1 MSWAG
6 SGDSSPR
13 CTERVH
19 TVVHVV
25 ARAGRAPWSCAVGG
39 LAVRRTGPDALH
51 LISTA
56 ATPLGGDRIDI
67 RVEVEPGARLWLGT
81 VAATIAL
88 PARTDP
94 CSCAEWTIDVADDA
108 DLTLAPQP
116 TVVAATAR
124 HDTTTRVRAA
134 RTATLTVEESAQI
147 GRHGETGGA
156 WSGRL
161 LVDVDDT
168 PMLRHRLEL
177 GAGSVLGDHH
187 GAVVSRFTYPD
198 GAGGDVSTSRT
209 ATRMA
214 VAGGA
219 ALAQPAALRPFEGDD
234 R

>member
-1 MSWAG
+1 M
-6 SGDSSPR
+6 
-13 CTERVH
+13 H

-25 ARAGRAPWSCAVGG
+25 ARAGRSPWSCAVGG
-39 LAVRRTGPDALH
+39 LAVRRTGVDALH

-88 PARTDP
+88 PARIDP
-94 CSCAEWTIDVADDA
+94 HSSAGWTVDVADTGR
-108 DLTLAPQP
+108 LCLAPQP
-116 TVVAATAR
+116 TVVAATAA
-124 HDTTTRVRAA
+124 HETTTRVRLA
-134 RTATLTVEESAQI
+134 RTATVEIDESAQI

-161 LVDVDDT
+161 WVDVDDT
-168 PMLRHRLEL
+168 PTLRHRLEL

-187 GAVVSRFTYPD
+187 SAVVSRFAYPD
-198 GAGGDVSTSRT
+198 AGGGDVSTSRT

-219 ALAQPAALRPFEGDD
+219 SLVTALGRTVADARSAEATIGR
-234 R
+234 

>member
-1 MSWAG
+1 M
-6 SGDSSPR
+6 
-13 CTERVH
+13 H

-94 CSCAEWTIDVADDA
+94 HSSAQWTVEVADDGR
-108 DLTLAPQP
+108 LCLEPQP
-116 TVVAATAR
+116 TVVASTAA
-124 HDTTTRVRAA
+124 HETTTRVRVAPG
-134 RTATLTVEESAQI
+134 ATVAIDESAQI
-147 GRHGETGGA
+147 GRHDETGGA

-161 LVDVDDT
+161 SVDVDDT

-187 GAVVSRFTYPD
+187 RAVVSRFTYPD
-198 GAGGDVSTSRT
+198 DARADVSPSHM

-219 ALAQPAALRPFEGDD
+219 TLVTALGRTVADARSAEATIGR
-234 R
+234 

>member
-1 MSWAG
+1 V
-6 SGDSSPR
+6 R
-13 CTERVH
+13 

-39 LAVRRTGPDALH
+39 LAVRRTGVDALH

-67 RVEVEPGARLWLGT
+67 RVEVEAGARLWLGT

-88 PARTDP
+88 PSRTDP
-94 CSCAEWTIDVADDA
+94 HSSAEWSVDVADDA
-108 DLTLAPQP
+108 TLCLAPQA

-124 HDTTTRVRAA
+124 HDSTTRVRAA
-134 RTATLTVEESAQI
+134 RSATVAVEESAQI

-161 LVDVDDT
+161 WVDVDAT
-168 PMLRHRLEL
+168 PLLRHRLEL
-177 GAGSVLGDHH
+177 GAGSVLDDDHR
-187 GAVVSRFTYPD
+187 AVVSRFVYPD
-198 GAGGDVSTSRT
+198 VRGGDVSTSRT

-214 VAGGA
+214 LAGGA
-219 ALAQPAALRPFEGDD
+219 ALTTALGRTVAQARAAEDTIGR
-234 R
+234 